1 MASKEAQPGALL
13 SVCICTF
20 KRTEGLLTTLAS
32 VVAQELP
39 ESVKLEVVVVDN
51 DPLASARS
59 AFNEFK
65 VANPSVRLLYANETT
80 PGVSFARNRCLREAS
95 GDWIAFIDD
104 DEFAPANWLAALLN
118 TAQVYDAGAVFG
130 LVQPVYE
137 AELPDW
143 LAYGGGVVRPRFS
156 TGTVIS
162 WGDAR
167 TGNVLMTRG
176 LAEAVGKFDAR
187 FAKTG
192 GEDSFFFA
200 TAMRLGFSL
209 VWCDEAT
216 VSETV
221 PASRMTKK
229 WIIQRAFFGGRTFV
243 RLHAAIDGRLAYVK
257 WFVHGVAMLAL
268 LALPTLLMWL
278 LQRKGWL
285 QQVRKLAGAAGKIVA
300 PFYGAGEYGA
310 S

>member
-1 MASKEAQPGALL
+1 MRSQEQQPGELL
-13 SVCICTF
+13 SVCICTY
-20 KRTEGLLTTLAS
+20 KRPEGLRTTLAS
-32 VVAQELP
+32 VVAQVLP
-39 ESVKLEVVVVDN
+39 ATARLEVVVVDN

-65 VANPSVRLLYANETT
+65 AANPSVQLLYANESK

-104 DEFAPANWLAALLN
+104 DEIAPANWLAALLN
-118 TAQVYDAGAVFG
+118 TAQAYDAGAVFG

-137 AELPDW
+137 AALPDW
-143 LAYGGGVVRPRFS
+143 LAYGGGIDRPRFS

-162 WGDAR
+162 WGNAR
-167 TGNVLMTRG
+167 TGNVLMTRR
-176 LAEAVGKFDAR
+176 LANAVGKFDAR

-192 GEDSFFFA
+192 GEDSYFFA
-200 TAMRLGFSL
+200 TAMQLGFRL
-209 VWCDEAT
+209 VWCDEAA

-221 PASRMTKK
+221 PKSRMTKK

-243 RLHAAIDGRLAYVK
+243 RLHAAIDGRWAYVK
-257 WFVHGVAMLAL
+257 WFAHGVAMLAL

-278 LQRKGWL
+278 LRRKGWL
-285 QQVRKLAGAAGKIVA
+285 QQVRKLAGASGKIVA
-300 PFYGAGEYGA
+300 PFYGAGEYGG

>member
-1 MASKEAQPGALL
+1 MGNQEAQPGELL
-13 SVCICTF
+13 SVCICTY
-20 KRTEGLLTTLAS
+20 KRPEGLRTALAS
-32 VVAQELP
+32 VVAQVLP
-39 ESVKLEVVVVDN
+39 ASARLEVVVVDN
-51 DPLASARS
+51 DPLASAQS
-59 AFNEFK
+59 AFNQVK
-65 VANPSVRLLYANETT
+65 AANPCVQLVYANVTT

-104 DEFAPANWLAALLN
+104 DEVAPVNWLAALLN
-118 TAQVYDAGAVFG
+118 TAQVYGAGAVFG

-137 AELPDW
+137 TELPDW
-143 LAYGGGVVRPRFS
+143 LADGGGIERPRYS
-156 TGTVIS
+156 TGTEIS

-167 TGNVLMTRG
+167 TGNVLMTRR
-176 LAEAVGKFDAR
+176 LAAAVGKFDTR

-200 TAMRLGFSL
+200 TAMHLGFRL

-221 PASRMTKK
+221 PMSRMTKK

-243 RLHAAIDGRLAYVK
+243 RLHAAIDGRLAYFK
-257 WFVHGVAMLAL
+257 WFAHGMAMLAL
-268 LALPTLLMWL
+268 LALPTLLTWL
-278 LQRKGWL
+278 LRRKGWL
-285 QQVRKLAGAAGKIVA
+285 LQVRKLAGAAGKIVA
-300 PFYGAGEYGA
+300 PFYGAGEYGE